1 MTPMTTF
8 QTIAI
13 FISGVILVSIIINV
27 ILVYHH
33 NQKTTKHLI
42 RIKRDDKAPQSP
54 TLHEIMDAEWPGDY
68 QEAEIYFQNDEKEEL
83 LVRSDDTGL
92 FLYRTEDQKEFR
104 NLQDFKDANIIE
116 TVITMTYMI
125 YTDHWDKTN
134 DS

>member
-1 MTPMTTF
+1 
-8 QTIAI
+8 
-13 FISGVILVSIIINV
+13 
-27 ILVYHH
+27 
-33 NQKTTKHLI
+33 
-42 RIKRDDKAPQSP
+42 
-54 TLHEIMDAEWPGDY
+54 MDAEWPGDY